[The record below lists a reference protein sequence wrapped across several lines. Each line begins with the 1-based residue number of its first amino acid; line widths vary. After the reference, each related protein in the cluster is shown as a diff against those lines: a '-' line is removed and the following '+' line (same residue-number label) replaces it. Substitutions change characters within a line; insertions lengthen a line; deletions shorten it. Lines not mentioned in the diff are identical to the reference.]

1 MEKIIIIAHYGKSIK
16 NLRGDLIREWIQRG
30 MEVVALAPEEEVRE
44 EVEALGAR
52 YRTYPL
58 ERAGI
63 NPFKD
68 FKTLRAL
75 IKIIG
80 EEQPERIFTYAIK
93 PNIYG
98 NIAARIKKVPKR
110 YGMIN
115 GAGFAFS
122 DERKNLKE
130 RLVSR
135 LVRAQYK
142 IAFQKIDTV
151 FFQNP
156 EDQQSFEEKNLL
168 SRDTKRLRIHGS
180 GVNLQ
185 RFAPMKEKNEVS
197 GDREKDLKGITF
209 LFMARLL
216 KDKGIY
222 EYVQAA
228 RKIKK
233 ENAAVKF
240 QVLGPFDHNP
250 KAITKQEVRDWEEEE
265 AIEYLGEVKDVRGY
279 LNRADVFVLP
289 TYYKEGVPRS
299 ILEAMAMEKPIITT
313 DTPGCRETVVE
324 GRNGFLIESKD
335 VAALTEA
342 MNTFISDD
350 TAAERMGRESRILAE
365 KYFDVKI
372 INGKIL
378 QFMGISKIY

>member
-16 NLRGDLIREWIQRG
+16 NLRGDLIQEWIQRG

-63 NPFKD
+63 NPLKD
-68 FKTLRAL
+68 LKTLSAL
-75 IKIIG
+75 MKILE

-122 DERKNLKE
+122 GEKKSLKE
-130 RLVSR
+130 RLVSQ
-135 LVRAQYK
+135 LVRTQYK
-142 IAFQKIDTV
+142 IAFRKIDAV

-156 EDQQSFEEKNLL
+156 EDQLSFEEQHLL
-168 SRDTKRLRIHGS
+168 KENTKRVRIHGS

-185 RFAPMKEKNEVS
+185 RFSPKEEKKEKKS
-197 GDREKDLKGITF
+197 GDPVLF

-216 KDKGIY
+216 KDKGIL
-222 EYVQAA
+222 EYAQAA
-228 RKIKK
+228 GALKK
-233 ENAAVKF
+233 KYPRGKF
-240 QVLGPFDHNP
+240 QVLGPFDGNP
-250 KAITKQEVRDWEEEE
+250 SALKEEQMETWQRE
-265 AIEYLGEVKDVRGY
+265 GIVQYLGETGDVRPY
-279 LNRADVFVLP
+279 LEEADVFVLP

-299 ILEAMAMEKPIITT
+299 ILEAMAMGKPIITT
-313 DTPGCRETVVE
+313 DTPGCRETVE
-324 GRNGFLIESKD
+324 TGSNGFLVRPKD
-335 VAALTEA
+335 GKDLTEK
-342 MNTFISDD
+342 MEVFLQHPDKIIGMGKKSRER
-350 TAAERMGRESRILAE
+350 AEEN
-365 KYFDVKI
+365 FDVVKVNRMI
-372 INGKIL
+372 INE
-378 QFMGISKIY
+378 ME